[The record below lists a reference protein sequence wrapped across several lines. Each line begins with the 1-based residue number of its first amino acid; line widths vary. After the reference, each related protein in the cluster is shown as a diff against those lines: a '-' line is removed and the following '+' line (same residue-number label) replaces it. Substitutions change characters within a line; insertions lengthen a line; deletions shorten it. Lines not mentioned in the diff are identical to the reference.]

1 MIKKVLIIG
10 MTSNQGGIETFVL
23 NVVSSLSK
31 KHKFEFYVL
40 DTTNSEIAYL
50 SSLEK
55 LGVHVIRKH
64 YPVGKLAVLKR
75 KKLAKEVFKEFSFDI
90 IHIQANNLNTVFW
103 VKEAINFSHGK
114 IIFHSHNSTLGGVN
128 GLKKYVLKLLMPIQ
142 KKILR
147 KYDKQILKLAA
158 SDASGKWMFGE
169 KQFLVIPNGVDTNKF
184 DFSINERKTIRE
196 QEGVQNKKI
205 IVLVARFSKQKN
217 HVRLLQIFKNLLED
231 DNSYRLWLVGH
242 GELYGSIHNMIMND
256 SALKENV
263 RLWGLGLRKDIPR
276 ILSASD
282 IVVMPSFYEGLPFS
296 IVESQSNG
304 LPCVVSKEA
313 FDQSTNIS
321 GALKF
326 VSLNDSNAI
335 WASVINDVVDNESN
349 DLKTYN
355 ENRHL
360 RNNKL
365 YKSNY
370 SLNYGV
376 NMVEDAYLK

>member
-1 MIKKVLIIG
+1 